1 MSGQDNYKVQNMKT
15 KEYQLAELIEVT
27 RGTSLKGEYYSTSGK
42 YKRMTLGNFDYN
54 NNAFKEDKQKDN
66 IYYIGN
72 FDEKFILN
80 EGDIVTPLTEQTIG
94 LLGSTAFI
102 PQSDVYIHS
111 QDIGLIIPNKNID
124 KNFCYYLISSDFVKK
139 QISSMAQQTKIRHTS
154 PNKIKQCKVIIPDD
168 LKYQKIVGEIL
179 RKIDI
184 KIDLNN
190 NMILILESMM
200 KDIYDYWFVQFDFPN
215 EKGKPYKSSGGKMVY
230 NEKLKR
236 EIPQNFK
243 YADIGNIEK
252 NIITGKTPPTINVE
266 NYNGEIPFITISDIR
281 NNIFVYETEQTLS
294 ELGANTQNNKFLPIG
309 SLCVSCIASIG
320 EIGFT
325 TKISQTN
332 QQINSIVFENEYN
345 KEFFY
350 FALKDYFRKSY
361 VVKTGNTF
369 KNMNKHDFSQIKILY
384 SEELVKCFH
393 NAVKAYMDKVRV
405 LYKQNSKLKHYK
417 NFILPL
423 LMNGQVEVK

>member
-80 EGDIVTPLTEQTIG
+80 EGDIVTPLTEQAIG

-168 LKYQKIVGEIL
+168 LKYQKTVGEIL

-190 NMILILESMM
+190 NMILKLESMM
-200 KDIYDYWFVQFDFPN
+200 KDIYDYWFMQFDFPN
-215 EKGKPYKSSGGKMVY
+215 EKCKPYKSSGGKMVY

-236 EIPQNFK
+236 EIPAIFEIK
-243 YADIGNIEK
+243 TVEDFCDIF
-252 NIITGKTPPTINVE
+252 TGKKDVNKSLD
-266 NYNGEIPFITISDIR
+266 NGKYKFFSCAPEFRYSNEYLYDGKAILVSGNGSYTGR
-281 NNIFVYETEQTLS
+281 TIFVNDKFDLYQRTYAIVNKDDAQDVIEYIYLS
-294 ELGANTQNNKFLPIG
+294 LKTYFVLKVKGGTHGSAIPYIVYNDIANEPI
-309 SLCVSCIASIG
+309 L
-320 EIGFT
+320 
-325 TKISQTN
+325 
-332 QQINSIVFENEYN
+332 YN
-345 KEFFY
+345 KAIIMKFI
-350 FALKDYFRKSY
+350 DI
-361 VVKTGNTF
+361 VKQLLQKIVAI
-369 KNMNKHDFSQIKILY
+369 KN
-384 SEELVKCFH
+384 
-393 NAVKAYMDKVRV
+393 
-405 LYKQNSKLKHYK
+405 QNDKLKEYK

>member
-1 MSGQDNYKVQNMKT
+1 MSGQYNYKVQNMKT

-80 EGDIVTPLTEQTIG
+80 EGDIVTPLTEQAIG

-168 LKYQKIVGEIL
+168 FKYQKTVGEIL

-190 NMILILESMM
+190 NMILKLESMM

-236 EIPQNFK
+236 EIPAIFEIK
-243 YADIGNIEK
+243 TVEDFCEIF
-252 NIITGKTPPTINVE
+252 TGKKDVNKSLD
-266 NYNGEIPFITISDIR
+266 NGKYKFFSCAPEFRYSNEYLYDGKAILVSGNGSYTGR
-281 NNIFVYETEQTLS
+281 TIFVNDKFDLYQRTYAIVNKDDTQDIIEYIYLS
-294 ELGANTQNNKFLPIG
+294 LKTYFVLKVKGGTHGSAIPYIVYNDIANEPI
-309 SLCVSCIASIG
+309 L
-320 EIGFT
+320 
-325 TKISQTN
+325 
-332 QQINSIVFENEYN
+332 YN
-345 KEFFY
+345 KEMIMKFI
-350 FALKDYFRKSY
+350 DI
-361 VVKTGNTF
+361 VKQLLQKIVAI
-369 KNMNKHDFSQIKILY
+369 KN
-384 SEELVKCFH
+384 
-393 NAVKAYMDKVRV
+393 
-405 LYKQNSKLKHYK
+405 QNDKLKEYK

-423 LMNGQVEVK
+423 LMNGQVEIK

>member
-1 MSGQDNYKVQNMKT
+1 MKT

-80 EGDIVTPLTEQTIG
+80 EGDIVTPLTEQAIG

-102 PQSDVYIHS
+102 PQSDIYIHS

-154 PNKIKQCKVIIPDD
+154 PNKIKQCKVIIPND
-168 LKYQKIVGEIL
+168 LKYQKRVGEIL

-190 NMILILESMM
+190 NMILKLESMM

-215 EKGKPYKSSGGKMVY
+215 NKGKPYKSSGGKMVY

-236 EIPQNFK
+236 EVPEIFKIEKLCDITNIYQPKTISEKDLDKNGQYFVYGANGIIGKYNKYNHECNEVAVCCRGASCGNLLMTLPYSWITGNSMVISPIGNLNLKEYVYYYLVKYGLKKYVTGSAQPQITR
-243 YADIGNIEK
+243 ANIEK
-252 NIITGKTPPTINVE
+252 M
-266 NYNGEIPFITISDIR
+266 DIVLP
-281 NNIFVYETEQTLS
+281 NNDL
-294 ELGANTQNNKFLPIG
+294 L
-309 SLCVSCIASIG
+309 
-320 EIGFT
+320 
-325 TKISQTN
+325 
-332 QQINSIVFENEYN
+332 
-345 KEFFY
+345 
-350 FALKDYFRKSY
+350 
-361 VVKTGNTF
+361 NTF
-369 KNMNKHDFSQIKILY
+369 NVIVLTIRKKSIKLILENNM
-384 SEELVKCFH
+384 
-393 NAVKAYMDKVRV
+393 
-405 LYKQNSKLKHYK
+405 LKEYK